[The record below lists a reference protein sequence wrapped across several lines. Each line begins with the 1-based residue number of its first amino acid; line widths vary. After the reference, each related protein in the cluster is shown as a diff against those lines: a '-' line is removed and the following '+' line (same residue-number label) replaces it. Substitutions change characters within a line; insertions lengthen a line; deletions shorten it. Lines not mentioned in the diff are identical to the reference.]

1 MEDNILKSDLE
12 KLNEKDLEN
21 NSKNDIFTSRYTI
34 VDNNFADDNSNSLAK
49 SNQNLN
55 LNSQEISANEINN
68 KNLISNKQVKD
79 SKKLRKNLIEITII
93 LLGEASVGK
102 TSIVERYL
110 NNSFSEKYKCT
121 VNVDFKTKIIN
132 EDENTSVKLN
142 IRDTAGQEKFRSLT
156 KAYYHDCEGA
166 FIIFDL
172 TRKNTFN
179 YVQNWINELNNNANK
194 DINIII
200 LGNKLDLSVQRD
212 ISSEDIKKA
221 FQNEYYYFDVSA
233 KNGNNI
239 SLAFEKMIKLILETK
254 EIKERIMGN
263 YNKNE
268 DKKIDLNHN
277 DKLLKKEKQN
287 RCC

>member
-1 MEDNILKSDLE
+1 M
-12 KLNEKDLEN
+12 
-21 NSKNDIFTSRYTI
+21 
-34 VDNNFADDNSNSLAK
+34 
-49 SNQNLN
+49 
-55 LNSQEISANEINN
+55 
-68 KNLISNKQVKD
+68 
-79 SKKLRKNLIEITII
+79 
-93 LLGEASVGK
+93 
-102 TSIVERYL
+102 
-110 NNSFSEKYKCT
+110 
-121 VNVDFKTKIIN
+121 
-132 EDENTSVKLN
+132 
-142 IRDTAGQEKFRSLT
+142 T

-200 LGNKLDLSVQRD
+200 LGNKSDLSVQRD

-254 EIKERIMGN
+254 EIKKRIW
-263 YNKNE
+263 
-268 DKKIDLNHN
+268 
-277 DKLLKKEKQN
+277 
-287 RCC
+287 